1 MNNKKPTALII
12 LDGWGYKKST
22 NDNAIAK
29 AHTPHWDH
37 WWATRPHQLL
47 EASGQFVGLPEGQ
60 MGNSDVG
67 HKHIGAGRVM
77 YEDFTRINQAIENG
91 EFFHNPVFSQLIT
104 KLKNS
109 NKTLHV
115 MGLLSPG
122 GVHSH
127 EEHLFAFL
135 KLCQAHHLKNL
146 CLHLF
151 LDGRDTPPQSALK
164 SIAALN
170 QALADYR
177 GPRICSLSGRY
188 YAMDRDLRWERTN
201 LVHRLM
207 TEGESPYH
215 FDSAEEAIKAFYQK
229 NISDEFIPPC
239 LIGTKQTVADGDAI
253 FFFNF
258 RADRAR
264 QLSQAFLDAKTPK
277 LSQFVSMTRFGKHLN
292 TICAYPPLQF
302 KNTLGEVIAAANL
315 RQLRLAETEKYA
327 HVTYF
332 FNGGSEEVFPN
343 EDRIL
348 IPSPQVATY
357 DLAPEMSAPLIS
369 KAMIE
374 AINQD
379 SYDVIICNFA
389 NADMVGHTGNF
400 EATVK
405 AIECLDHCLYDIWQ
419 ALEAKGGQLLI
430 TADHGNAETMFNTSD
445 NQAHTAHTME
455 PVPLLYLGAKNRHF
469 TKQAGSL
476 IDVAPTLLA
485 LLGLKAPVEMTGTNL
500 LVDDHA

>member
-47 EASGQFVGLPEGQ
+47 EASGQFVGLPEDQ

-445 NQAHTAHTME
+445 NQAHTAHTIE

>member
-47 EASGQFVGLPEGQ
+47 EASGQFVGLPEDQ

-430 TADHGNAETMFNTSD
+430 TADHGNAETMFSTSD